1 MLTNLLLLLL
11 HSHPQIKVYYIAN
24 SLQDKK
30 IIRLTKIENCT
41 LPRNFKLTPTVIKI
55 MADVLNETQVAQFQ
69 DAFSA
74 VDTDNDGIIAS
85 KQLLQVLRSIG
96 QNPTDTEVQVSRL

>member
-1 MLTNLLLLLL
+1 M
-11 HSHPQIKVYYIAN
+11 N
-24 SLQDKK
+24 SLKGKK
-30 IIRLTKIENCT
+30 IITLTLNRNHKIENSS
-41 LPRNFKLTPTVIKI
+41 LLRNLKLTLTVIKI

>member
-1 MLTNLLLLLL
+1 M
-11 HSHPQIKVYYIAN
+11 N
-24 SLQDKK
+24 SLKGKK
-30 IIRLTKIENCT
+30 IITLKLNKIIPSKKSAKIENSS
-41 LPRNFKLTPTVIKI
+41 LLRNLKLTLTVIKI

>member
-1 MLTNLLLLLL
+1 MYHQN
-11 HSHPQIKVYYIAN
+11 KA
-24 SLQDKK
+24 
-30 IIRLTKIENCT
+30 KIESCI
-41 LPRNFKLTPTVIKI
+41 LPRNFKLTLTVIKI